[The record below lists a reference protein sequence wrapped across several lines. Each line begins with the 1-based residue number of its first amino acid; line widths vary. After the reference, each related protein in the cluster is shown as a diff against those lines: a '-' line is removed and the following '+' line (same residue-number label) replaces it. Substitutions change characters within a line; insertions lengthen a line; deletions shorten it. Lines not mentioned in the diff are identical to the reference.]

1 MKIRYTDES
10 KHPPGHRHSVF
21 APTDVQATFRRIR
34 RQLAEESKQRDE
46 IRDEQAAKVRK
57 IGGVK

>member
-34 RQLAEESKQRDE
+34 RQLAEEAKQSE
-46 IRDEQAAKVRK
+46 AVQVEQQMKVRRLK
-57 IGGVK
+57 

>member
-34 RQLAEESKQRDE
+34 RQLAEEAKQRE
-46 IRDEQAAKVRK
+46 AVQVEQQMKVRRLK
-57 IGGVK
+57 